1 MKKNYKFIVSNDV
14 PGPTKE
20 EIRCLVMCKSEVS
33 SSDVILEIGTGTGG
47 LTTEF
52 ARKAKK
58 VFSVDKN
65 PKAISLAQANLKRM
79 KLEHKVEL
87 IQGDAL
93 TVLDDIPQFDVLMIG
108 GSSGDLSQIIKK
120 GYKHLKTGGRII
132 ITAILLET
140 RFEAVNTLRELSM
153 NPDIVDISISKGK
166 IIERGTMMYAEN
178 PVAIIYSSK
187 K

>member
-1 MKKNYKFIVSNDV
+1 MKKNYKFIVSDDV

-33 SSDVILEIGTGTGG
+33 KCDVVLEIGTGTGG

-79 KLEHKVEL
+79 ELEHKVEL

-93 TVLDDIPQFDVLMIG
+93 GVMDSIPQFDVLMIG

-120 GYKHLKTGGRII
+120 GFNNLRSGGRII
-132 ITAILLET
+132 VTAILLET
-140 RFEAVNTLRELSM
+140 RVEAVKILQELSM
-153 NPDIVDISISKGK
+153 YPSIVDISISRGK
-166 IIERGTMMYAEN
+166 LIERGTMMYAEN
-178 PVAIIYSSK
+178 PVAIIYASK
-187 K
+187 E

>member
-1 MKKNYKFIVSNDV
+1 MKKNHKFFVSDDV

-20 EIRCLVMCKSEVS
+20 DIRCLVMCKSKVS
-33 SSDVILEIGTGTGG
+33 KSDVVLEIGCGTGG

-58 VFSVDKN
+58 VYSVDKN
-65 PKAISLAQANLKRM
+65 PRAISLTYANLKRM
-79 KLEHKVEL
+79 GIEHKVEL

-93 TVLDDIPQFDVLMIG
+93 KVMDKIPQFDVLMVG
-108 GSSGDLSQIIKK
+108 GSSGDLSHIIKK
-120 GYKHLKTGGRII
+120 GSYYLNEGGRIV

-140 RFEAVNTLRELSM
+140 RVEAVRSLQKLSM
-153 NPDIVDISISKGK
+153 SPNIIDISISKGK

-178 PVAIIYSSK
+178 PVAIIYTSQE
-187 K
+187 